1 MRRPAIAALATMIL
15 LSACGT
21 RTRPQTHPQSGLPV
35 GDLVIEGGSGEIRVN
50 VEIAATNEARVK
62 GLMERRSL
70 PADGGMVFLREEPR
84 QGAFWMKDT
93 LIPLSLAVWGEDGR
107 ISAILDME
115 PCREDP
121 CPFYNPEVKWIGAVE
136 VNQGFFDRNS
146 VEVGD
151 RIRLEE

>member
-21 RTRPQTHPQSGLPV
+21 QTHPQTHPQSGLPV
-35 GDLVIEGGSGEIRVN
+35 GNLVIEAGGGEIRVN
-50 VEIAATNEARVK
+50 VEIAATYEAKVK
-62 GLMERRSL
+62 GLMERRTL
-70 PADGGMVFLREEPR
+70 PADAGMVFLRNEPD

-93 LIPLSLAVWGEDGR
+93 LIPLSLAVWGEDSR

-115 PCREDP
+115 PCREEL
-121 CPFYNPEVKWIGAVE
+121 CPFYNPEVRWIGAVE
-136 VNQGFFDRNS
+136 VNQGFFDRNG

-151 RIRLEE
+151 RIRLEA